1 MQRGLWWVPGVRNR
15 LLETIPAKLRVE
27 PKSQNKALARSGGFP
42 KFLTFKTAMA
52 GLLPVSLLLAA
63 ILVSACQKMDGAKIA
78 EVDDRAISASDL
90 QKYAGR
96 ELSVQRENLYKLE
109 KRKLEEYIS
118 AFLLTQEA
126 KKRGASVETVL
137 DQEVNSKILPVGDD
151 EIDVFYKS
159 NKARIAV
166 DLDKAREQIRGYL
179 HNQKIEA
186 QKALFFKSLRSKAKV
201 VTYLKPPPV
210 FRVELSVAGE
220 PFRGSE
226 KAPVTVVKF
235 EDFHCPF
242 CKQAQPTFNELLSR
256 YNGKVRLVHKDLP
269 LESLHPQ
276 ARQAAEAARCAYE
289 QGKFWEYHDKL
300 YANSP
305 KASADDLKSYAKDV
319 GLNVD
324 SFDRCFASGKYK
336 AVVQQDLNEGAQLGL
351 TGTPTFFIN
360 GREISGNQPLE
371 AFEAIIDE
379 ELARPK

>member
-1 MQRGLWWVPGVRNR
+1 MVGLG
-15 LLETIPAKLRVE
+15 
-27 PKSQNKALARSGGFP
+27 
-42 KFLTFKTAMA
+42 
-52 GLLPVSLLLAA
+52 PVSLILAA
-63 ILVSACQKMDGAKIA
+63 ILVSACQRGDGAKVA
-78 EVDDRAISASDL
+78 EVDDRAILASDL
-90 QKYAGR
+90 QKFAGR

-109 KRKLEEYIS
+109 KQKLDQYIS

-126 KKRGASVETVL
+126 KKRGVSVEAVL

-166 DLDKAREQIRGYL
+166 DLDKAREQIRSYL

-186 QKALFFKSLRSKAKV
+186 QKALFLKSLRSNAKV
-201 VTYLKPPPV
+201 VTYLKSPPV
-210 FRVELSVAGE
+210 FRAEISVAGE
-220 PFRGSE
+220 PFKGSE

-235 EDFHCPF
+235 EDFQCPF
-242 CKQAQPTFNELLSR
+242 CKQVQPTFNQLLSR

-276 ARQAAEAARCAYE
+276 ARQAAEAARCAYD

-300 YANSP
+300 YATSP
-305 KASADDLKSYAKDV
+305 KASGDDLKSYAKEV

-324 SFDRCFASGKYK
+324 SFDRCFTSGKYK
-336 AVVQQDLNEGAQLGL
+336 AVVQQDLNEGVQLGL
-351 TGTPTFFIN
+351 TGTPTIFVN
-360 GREISGNQPLE
+360 GREISGNQSLE

-379 ELARPK
+379 ELARAK

>member
-1 MQRGLWWVPGVRNR
+1 
-15 LLETIPAKLRVE
+15 
-27 PKSQNKALARSGGFP
+27 
-42 KFLTFKTAMA
+42 MA
-52 GLLPVSLLLAA
+52 GLLPVALLLAA
-63 ILVSACQKMDGAKIA
+63 ILVSACQKVDGAKIA
-78 EVDDRAISASDL
+78 EVNGQPIVASDL

-96 ELSVQRENLYKLE
+96 EIFVQRENLYKLE
-109 KRKLEEYIS
+109 KQKLEEYIT
-118 AFLLTQEA
+118 AYLLTREA
-126 KKRGASVETVL
+126 KKRGVPVETVL

-151 EIDVFYKS
+151 EIGVFYKL

-179 HNQKIEA
+179 HNQKIQA
-186 QKALFFKSLRSKAKV
+186 QKALFLKSLRSNAKV

-210 FRVELSVAGE
+210 FRAELSIAGE
-220 PFRGSE
+220 PFKGSE
-226 KAPVTVVKF
+226 KARVTIVKF

-242 CKQAQPTFNELLSR
+242 CKQAQPTLNELLSR
-256 YNGKVRLVHKDLP
+256 YNGQVRLVHKDLP

-305 KASADDLKSYAKDV
+305 KASADDLKSYGKEV

-336 AVVQQDLNEGAQLGL
+336 AVVQKDLNEGAQLGL
-351 TGTPTFFIN
+351 SGTPTFFIN
-360 GREISGNQPLE
+360 GREISGNLPLK

-379 ELARPK
+379 ELVPTN

>member
-1 MQRGLWWVPGVRNR
+1 
-15 LLETIPAKLRVE
+15 
-27 PKSQNKALARSGGFP
+27 
-42 KFLTFKTAMA
+42 MA
-52 GLLPVSLLLAA
+52 GFAPISLLLAA
-63 ILVSACQKMDGAKIA
+63 ILVSACQKVDGAKIA
-78 EVDDRAISASDL
+78 EVNDRAILASDL

-96 ELSVQRENLYKLE
+96 ELSAQRDNLYKLE
-109 KRKLEEYIS
+109 KQKLEEYIT

-126 KKRGASVETVL
+126 KKRRVSVEAVL

-151 EIDVFYKS
+151 EIGVFYKL

-179 HNQKIEA
+179 HNQKIQA
-186 QKALFFKSLRSKAKV
+186 QKALFLKSLRSNAKV
-201 VTYLKPPPV
+201 VTYLKPPPI
-210 FRVELSVAGE
+210 FRAELSIAGE
-220 PFRGSE
+220 PFKGSE
-226 KAPVTVVKF
+226 KARVTIVKF

-256 YNGKVRLVHKDLP
+256 YNGQVRLVHKDLP

-305 KASADDLKSYAKDV
+305 KASADDLKSYGKEV

-360 GREISGNQPLE
+360 GREISGNLPLK

-379 ELARPK
+379 ELVTAK

>member
-1 MQRGLWWVPGVRNR
+1 
-15 LLETIPAKLRVE
+15 
-27 PKSQNKALARSGGFP
+27 
-42 KFLTFKTAMA
+42 MA
-52 GLLPVSLLLAA
+52 GLAPVSLLLAV
-63 ILVSACQKMDGAKIA
+63 ILVSACQRGDGAKVA
-78 EVDDRAISASDL
+78 EVDHRAILASDL

-96 ELSVQRENLYKLE
+96 ELSLQRENLYKLE
-109 KRKLEEYIS
+109 KQKLEEYIS

-126 KKRGASVETVL
+126 KKRGVSVEAVL

-166 DLDKAREQIRGYL
+166 DLDKVREQIRSYL
-179 HNQKIEA
+179 RNQKIQA
-186 QKALFFKSLRSKAKV
+186 QKALFFESLRSKAKV

-210 FRVELSVAGE
+210 FRAELSLAGE
-220 PFRGSE
+220 PFKGSE
-226 KAPVTVVKF
+226 TAPVTIVKF

-242 CKQAQPTFNELLSR
+242 CKQVQPTFNELLSR
-256 YNGKVRLVHKDLP
+256 YNGKVKLVHKDLP

-305 KASADDLKSYAKDV
+305 KASADDLKSYAKEV

-324 SFDRCFASGKYK
+324 SFERCFASGKYK
-336 AVVQQDLNEGAQLGL
+336 AVVQQDLNEGARLGL
-351 TGTPTFFIN
+351 TGTPTLFIN

-371 AFEAIIDE
+371 AFEAIIDD
-379 ELARPK
+379 ELATPK

>member
-1 MQRGLWWVPGVRNR
+1 
-15 LLETIPAKLRVE
+15 
-27 PKSQNKALARSGGFP
+27 
-42 KFLTFKTAMA
+42 MA
-52 GLLPVSLLLAA
+52 GFAPISLLLAA
-63 ILVSACQKMDGAKIA
+63 ILVSACQKVDGAKIA
-78 EVDDRAISASDL
+78 EVNDRAILASDL

-96 ELSVQRENLYKLE
+96 ELSAQRDNLYKLE
-109 KRKLEEYIS
+109 KQKLEEYIT

-126 KKRGASVETVL
+126 KKRRVSVEAVL

-151 EIDVFYKS
+151 EIGVFYKL

-179 HNQKIEA
+179 HNQKIQA
-186 QKALFFKSLRSKAKV
+186 QKALFLKSLRSNAKV
-201 VTYLKPPPV
+201 VTYLKPPPI
-210 FRVELSVAGE
+210 FRAELSIAGE
-220 PFRGSE
+220 PFKGSE
-226 KAPVTVVKF
+226 KARVTIVKF

-256 YNGKVRLVHKDLP
+256 YNGQVRLVHKDLP

-305 KASADDLKSYAKDV
+305 KASADDLKSYGKEV

-336 AVVQQDLNEGAQLGL
+336 AVVQKDLNEGAQLGL

-360 GREISGNQPLE
+360 GREISGNLPLK

-379 ELARPK
+379 ELVTAK

>member
-1 MQRGLWWVPGVRNR
+1 
-15 LLETIPAKLRVE
+15 LL
-27 PKSQNKALARSGGFP
+27 
-42 KFLTFKTAMA
+42 
-52 GLLPVSLLLAA
+52 
-63 ILVSACQKMDGAKIA
+63 SACQKVGGAKIA
-78 EVDDRAISASDL
+78 EVDDRVILASDL
-90 QKYAGR
+90 EKYAGR
-96 ELSVQRENLYKLE
+96 EISLQRENLYKLE
-109 KRKLEEYIS
+109 KQKLDEYIS

-126 KKRGASVETVL
+126 KKRGVSVETIL

-151 EIDVFYKS
+151 EIEVFYKA
-159 NKARIAV
+159 NKTRIAV
-166 DLDKAREQIRGYL
+166 DMDKGREQIRGYL

-186 QKALFFKSLRSKAKV
+186 QKALFLKSLRSKAKV
-201 VTYLKPPPV
+201 IGYLKPPPA
-210 FRVELSVAGE
+210 FRAQVSVAGE
-220 PFRGSE
+220 PFKGSE
-226 KAPVTVVKF
+226 KAPVTIVKF
-235 EDFHCPF
+235 EDFQCPF
-242 CKQAQPTFNELLSR
+242 CKQVQPTFDELLSR

-269 LESLHPQ
+269 LESLHAQ
-276 ARQAAEAARCAYE
+276 ARQAAEAARCAHE

>member
-1 MQRGLWWVPGVRNR
+1 MVR
-15 LLETIPAKLRVE
+15 
-27 PKSQNKALARSGGFP
+27 
-42 KFLTFKTAMA
+42 
-52 GLLPVSLLLAA
+52 LPSTSLLLAV
-63 ILVSACQKMDGAKIA
+63 ILLSACQKVGGAKIA
-78 EVDDRAISASDL
+78 EVDDRVILASDL

-96 ELSVQRENLYKLE
+96 ELSLQRENLYKLE
-109 KRKLEEYIS
+109 KQKLEEYIS

-126 KKRGASVETVL
+126 KKRGVSIETVL
-137 DQEVNSKILPVGDD
+137 DQEVNSKILPVADD
-151 EIDVFYKS
+151 EIEVFYKS

-179 HNQKIEA
+179 RNQKIEA
-186 QKALFFKSLRSKAKV
+186 QKALFFKSLRSNAKV

-210 FRVELSVAGE
+210 FRTEVSVAGE

-226 KAPVTVVKF
+226 KAPVTIVKF
-235 EDFHCPF
+235 EDFQCPF
-242 CKQAQPTFNELLSR
+242 CKQVQPTFDELLSR

-269 LESLHPQ
+269 LESLHAQ
-276 ARQAAEAARCAYE
+276 ARQAAEAARCAHE

-305 KASADDLKSYAKDV
+305 KAGADDLKSYAKEV
-319 GLNVD
+319 SLNVD

-336 AVVQQDLNEGAQLGL
+336 TVVQQDLNEGAQLGL

>member
-1 MQRGLWWVPGVRNR
+1 
-15 LLETIPAKLRVE
+15 
-27 PKSQNKALARSGGFP
+27 
-42 KFLTFKTAMA
+42 MA
-52 GLLPVSLLLAA
+52 GLLPVALLLAA
-63 ILVSACQKMDGAKIA
+63 ILVSACQKVDGAKIA
-78 EVDDRAISASDL
+78 EVNGQPIVASDL

-96 ELSVQRENLYKLE
+96 EIFVQRENLYKLE
-109 KRKLEEYIS
+109 KQKLEEYIT
-118 AFLLTQEA
+118 AYLLTREA
-126 KKRGASVETVL
+126 KKRGVPVETVL

-151 EIDVFYKS
+151 EIDMFYKL

-179 HNQKIEA
+179 HNQKIQA
-186 QKALFFKSLRSKAKV
+186 QKALFLKSLRSNAKV

-210 FRVELSVAGE
+210 FRAELSIAGE
-220 PFRGSE
+220 PFKGSE
-226 KAPVTVVKF
+226 KARVTIVKF

-256 YNGKVRLVHKDLP
+256 YNGQVRLVHKDLP

-305 KASADDLKSYAKDV
+305 KASADDLKSYGKEV

-360 GREISGNQPLE
+360 GREISGNLPLK

-379 ELARPK
+379 ELVPTN

>member
-1 MQRGLWWVPGVRNR
+1 
-15 LLETIPAKLRVE
+15 
-27 PKSQNKALARSGGFP
+27 
-42 KFLTFKTAMA
+42 MA
-52 GLLPVSLLLAA
+52 GLLPVALLLAA
-63 ILVSACQKMDGAKIA
+63 ILVSACQKVDGAKIA
-78 EVDDRAISASDL
+78 EVNGQPIVASDL

-96 ELSVQRENLYKLE
+96 EIFVQRENLYKLE
-109 KRKLEEYIS
+109 KQKLEEYIT
-118 AFLLTQEA
+118 AYLLTREA
-126 KKRGASVETVL
+126 KKRGVPVETVL

-151 EIDVFYKS
+151 EIDMFYKL

-179 HNQKIEA
+179 HNQKIQA
-186 QKALFFKSLRSKAKV
+186 QKALFLKSLRSNAKV

-210 FRVELSVAGE
+210 FRAELSIAGE
-220 PFRGSE
+220 PFKGSE
-226 KAPVTVVKF
+226 KARVTIVKF

-242 CKQAQPTFNELLSR
+242 CKQAQPTLNELLSR
-256 YNGKVRLVHKDLP
+256 YNGQVRLVHKDLP

-289 QGKFWEYHDKL
+289 QGKFWEYHDTL

-305 KASADDLKSYAKDV
+305 KASADDLKSYGKEV

-336 AVVQQDLNEGAQLGL
+336 AVVQKDLNEGAQLGL

-360 GREISGNQPLE
+360 GREISGNLPLK

-379 ELARPK
+379 ELVPTN

>member
-1 MQRGLWWVPGVRNR
+1 
-15 LLETIPAKLRVE
+15 
-27 PKSQNKALARSGGFP
+27 
-42 KFLTFKTAMA
+42 MA
-52 GLLPVSLLLAA
+52 GLAPVSLLLAA
-63 ILVSACQKMDGAKIA
+63 ILVSGCRKADGAKIA
-78 EVDDRAISASDL
+78 EVDDRAILASDL
-90 QKYAGR
+90 EKYAGR

-109 KRKLEEYIS
+109 KQKLDEYVS

-126 KKRGASVETVL
+126 KKRGVSVETVL

-151 EIDVFYKS
+151 EIEVFYKA

-166 DLDKAREQIRGYL
+166 DLDKGREQIRGYL

-186 QKALFFKSLRSKAKV
+186 QKALFFKSLRSNAKV

-210 FRVELSVAGE
+210 FRAELSVAGE
-220 PFRGSE
+220 PFKGSE
-226 KAPVTVVKF
+226 KARVTIVKF
-235 EDFHCPF
+235 EDYQCPF
-242 CKQAQPTFNELLSR
+242 CKQVQPTFNELLSR

-269 LESLHPQ
+269 LESLHSQ

-305 KASADDLKSYAKDV
+305 KASADDLKSYAKEV
-319 GLNVD
+319 SLNVD

-336 AVVQQDLNEGAQLGL
+336 GVVQQDLNEGAQLGL

>member
-1 MQRGLWWVPGVRNR
+1 MVR
-15 LLETIPAKLRVE
+15 
-27 PKSQNKALARSGGFP
+27 
-42 KFLTFKTAMA
+42 
-52 GLLPVSLLLAA
+52 LPSTSLLLAV
-63 ILVSACQKMDGAKIA
+63 ILLSACQKVGGAKIA
-78 EVDDRAISASDL
+78 EVDDRVILTSDL
-90 QKYAGR
+90 EKYAGR
-96 ELSVQRENLYKLE
+96 EISLQRENLYKLE
-109 KRKLEEYIS
+109 KQKLEEYIS

-126 KKRGASVETVL
+126 KKRGVSVEAFL

-166 DLDKAREQIRGYL
+166 DLDKGREQIRGYL
-179 HNQKIEA
+179 RNQKIEA
-186 QKALFFKSLRSKAKV
+186 QKALFFKSLRSNAKV

-210 FRVELSVAGE
+210 FRTEISVAGE
-220 PFRGSE
+220 PFKGSE
-226 KAPVTVVKF
+226 KAPVTIVKF
-235 EDFHCPF
+235 EDYQCPF
-242 CKQAQPTFNELLSR
+242 CKQVQPTFNELLSR

-269 LESLHPQ
+269 LESLHSQ

-305 KASADDLKSYAKDV
+305 KASADDLKSYAKGV
-319 GLNVD
+319 GLNID
-324 SFDRCFASGKYK
+324 SFDRCLTSGKYK

>member
-1 MQRGLWWVPGVRNR
+1 
-15 LLETIPAKLRVE
+15 
-27 PKSQNKALARSGGFP
+27 
-42 KFLTFKTAMA
+42 
-52 GLLPVSLLLAA
+52 
-63 ILVSACQKMDGAKIA
+63 MDGAKIA
-78 EVDDRAISASDL
+78 EVDDRAILVSDL

-109 KRKLEEYIS
+109 KQKLEEYIS

-166 DLDKAREQIRGYL
+166 DLDKAREQIRSHL
-179 HNQKIEA
+179 NNQKIQA
-186 QKALFFKSLRSKAKV
+186 QKALFLKSLRSKAKV
-201 VTYLKPPPV
+201 VTYVKAPPV
-210 FRVELSVAGE
+210 FRADISVAGE
-220 PFRGSE
+220 PFKGAE
-226 KAPVTVVKF
+226 KAPLTVVKF
-235 EDFHCPF
+235 EDFQCPF
-242 CKQAQPTFNELLSR
+242 CKQAQQTFNELLSR

-300 YANSP
+300 YATSP
-305 KASADDLKSYAKDV
+305 KASGDDLKSYAKEV

-324 SFDRCFASGKYK
+324 SFDRCFTSGKYK
-336 AVVQQDLNEGAQLGL
+336 AVVQQDLNEGVQLGL
-351 TGTPTFFIN
+351 TGTPTIFIN
-360 GREISGNQPLE
+360 GREISGNQSLE

-379 ELARPK
+379 ELARAK

>member
-1 MQRGLWWVPGVRNR
+1 MVGL
-15 LLETIPAKLRVE
+15 A
-27 PKSQNKALARSGGFP
+27 
-42 KFLTFKTAMA
+42 
-52 GLLPVSLLLAA
+52 PVSLLLAA
-63 ILVSACQKMDGAKIA
+63 ILVSACQSRDEAKVA
-78 EVDDRAISASDL
+78 EVDNQAIFASDL
-90 QKYAGR
+90 QKFAGR
-96 ELSVQRENLYKLE
+96 ELSLQRENLYKLE
-109 KRKLEEYIS
+109 KQKLEEYIM

-126 KKRGASVETVL
+126 KKRGVSVEAVL
-137 DQEVNSKILPVGDD
+137 NQEVNSKILPVGDD

-166 DLDKAREQIRGYL
+166 DLDKGREQIRGYL
-179 HNQKIEA
+179 RNQKIEA
-186 QKALFFKSLRSKAKV
+186 QKVLFLKSLRSKAKV
-201 VTYLKPPPV
+201 ITYVKAPPV
-210 FRVELSVAGE
+210 FRADVSVAGE
-220 PFRGSE
+220 PFKGSE

-235 EDFHCPF
+235 EDFQCPF
-242 CKQAQPTFNELLSR
+242 CKQVQPTFNELLSR

-269 LESLHPQ
+269 LESIHPQ

-305 KASADDLKSYAKDV
+305 KANADDLKSYAKEVD
-319 GLNVD
+319 LNVD

-336 AVVQQDLNEGAQLGL
+336 AVVQQDLNQGVQLGL
-351 TGTPTFFIN
+351 SGTPTIFIN

>member
-1 MQRGLWWVPGVRNR
+1 MVR
-15 LLETIPAKLRVE
+15 
-27 PKSQNKALARSGGFP
+27 
-42 KFLTFKTAMA
+42 
-52 GLLPVSLLLAA
+52 LPSTSLLLAV
-63 ILVSACQKMDGAKIA
+63 ILLSGCQKDGAKIA
-78 EVDDRAISASDL
+78 EVDDRAILASDL
-90 QKYAGR
+90 EKYAGR

-109 KRKLEEYIS
+109 KQKLDEYVS

-126 KKRGASVETVL
+126 KKRGLSVETVL

-151 EIDVFYKS
+151 EIEVFYKS

-166 DLDKAREQIRGYL
+166 DLDKGREQIRGYL

-186 QKALFFKSLRSKAKV
+186 QKALFFKSLRSNAKV

-210 FRVELSVAGE
+210 FRAELSVAGE
-220 PFRGSE
+220 PFKGSE
-226 KAPVTVVKF
+226 KARVTIVKF
-235 EDFHCPF
+235 EDYQCPF
-242 CKQAQPTFNELLSR
+242 CKQVQPTFDELLSR
-256 YNGKVRLVHKDLP
+256 YKGKVRLVHKDLP

>member
-1 MQRGLWWVPGVRNR
+1 MLGLAP
-15 LLETIPAKLRVE
+15 I
-27 PKSQNKALARSGGFP
+27 
-42 KFLTFKTAMA
+42 
-52 GLLPVSLLLAA
+52 SLLLAA
-63 ILVSACQKMDGAKIA
+63 ILLSACQKVSDTKIA
-78 EVDDRAISASDL
+78 EVDDRAILASDL
-90 QKYAGR
+90 QKFAGR

-109 KRKLEEYIS
+109 KQKLEEYIS

-126 KKRGASVETVL
+126 KKRGASVEAVL

-166 DLDKAREQIRGYL
+166 DLDKVREQIRGYL
-179 HNQKIEA
+179 RNQKIEA

-210 FRVELSVAGE
+210 FRAEVSVAGE
-220 PFRGSE
+220 PFKGSE
-226 KAPVTVVKF
+226 KAPVTIVKF

-242 CKQAQPTFNELLSR
+242 CKQVQPTFNELLSQ

-305 KASADDLKSYAKDV
+305 KASADDLKSYAKEVD
-319 GLNVD
+319 LDVD

-336 AVVQQDLNEGAQLGL
+336 AVVQQDLKEGAQLGL
-351 TGTPTFFIN
+351 TGTPTIFIN

-379 ELARPK
+379 ELARGK

>member
-1 MQRGLWWVPGVRNR
+1 MVR
-15 LLETIPAKLRVE
+15 
-27 PKSQNKALARSGGFP
+27 
-42 KFLTFKTAMA
+42 
-52 GLLPVSLLLAA
+52 LPSTLLLLAV
-63 ILVSACQKMDGAKIA
+63 ILLSACQKVGGAKIA
-78 EVDDRAISASDL
+78 EVDDRVILTSDL
-90 QKYAGR
+90 EKYAGR
-96 ELSVQRENLYKLE
+96 EISLQRENLYKLE
-109 KRKLEEYIS
+109 KQKLDEYIS

-126 KKRGASVETVL
+126 TKRGVSVETIL

-151 EIDVFYKS
+151 EIEVFYKA
-159 NKARIAV
+159 NKTRIAV
-166 DLDKAREQIRGYL
+166 DLDKGREQIRDYL
-179 HNQKIEA
+179 RNQKIEA
-186 QKALFFKSLRSKAKV
+186 QKSLFLKSLHSKAKV
-201 VTYLKPPPV
+201 ISYLKPPPA
-210 FRVELSVAGE
+210 FRAQVSVAGE

-226 KAPVTVVKF
+226 KAPVTIVKF
-235 EDFHCPF
+235 EDYQCPF
-242 CKQAQPTFNELLSR
+242 CKQVQPTFNELLSR

-305 KASADDLKSYAKDV
+305 KASSDDLKSYAKDV

-336 AVVQQDLNEGAQLGL
+336 AVVQRDLNEGAQLGL

-360 GREISGNQPLE
+360 GRELSGNQPFE

>member
-1 MQRGLWWVPGVRNR
+1 
-15 LLETIPAKLRVE
+15 
-27 PKSQNKALARSGGFP
+27 
-42 KFLTFKTAMA
+42 
-52 GLLPVSLLLAA
+52 
-63 ILVSACQKMDGAKIA
+63 
-78 EVDDRAISASDL
+78 VD
-90 QKYAGR
+90 
-96 ELSVQRENLYKLE
+96 LE
-109 KRKLEEYIS
+109 K
-118 AFLLTQEA
+118 
-126 KKRGASVETVL
+126 V
-137 DQEVNSKILPVGDD
+137 
-151 EIDVFYKS
+151 
-159 NKARIAV
+159 
-166 DLDKAREQIRGYL
+166 REQIRGYL

-201 VTYLKPPPV
+201 VTYLKPPSV
-210 FRVELSVAGE
+210 FRAELSVAGE

-226 KAPVTVVKF
+226 KARVTVVKF
-235 EDFHCPF
+235 EDFLCPF

-269 LESLHPQ
+269 LDSIHPQ

-305 KASADDLKSYAKDV
+305 KASADDLKSYAKEV
-319 GLNVD
+319 GLNVA
-324 SFDRCFASGKYK
+324 SFDRCFTSGKYK
-336 AVVQQDLNEGAQLGL
+336 GVVQQDLNEGAQLGL

>member
-1 MQRGLWWVPGVRNR
+1 M
-15 LLETIPAKLRVE
+15 AKLV
-27 PKSQNKALARSGGFP
+27 
-42 KFLTFKTAMA
+42 
-52 GLLPVSLLLAA
+52 PVSLLVAA
-63 ILVSACQKMDGAKIA
+63 ILVSGCQKIDRAKIA
-78 EVDDRAISASDL
+78 EVDDQAILASEL
-90 QKYAGR
+90 QKFAGR
-96 ELSVQRENLYKLE
+96 ELSVQRENLYTLE

-126 KKRGASVETVL
+126 KKRGVSVEAVL

-159 NKARIAV
+159 NKARIAG
-166 DLDKAREQIRGYL
+166 DLDKVREQIRGYL
-179 HNQKIEA
+179 HNQKVEA
-186 QKALFFKSLRSKAKV
+186 QKGLFFQSLRSKAKV

-210 FRVELSVAGE
+210 FRAEVSVAGE
-220 PFRGSE
+220 PFKGSE
-226 KAPVTVVKF
+226 KAPVTIVKF

-242 CKQAQPTFNELLSR
+242 CKQVQPTFNKLLSQ

-305 KASADDLKSYAKDV
+305 KASADDLKSYAKEVD
-319 GLNVD
+319 LDVD

-336 AVVQQDLNEGAQLGL
+336 AVVQKDLKEGAQLGL
-351 TGTPTFFIN
+351 TGTPTIFIN

-379 ELARPK
+379 ELARGK